1 MNRRR
6 FLALSAGA
14 GGLAALA
21 GLRPRGLQK
30 VERTSWALG
39 TQVSLTAFHEDEATA
54 RRAADASF
62 EALDR
67 IEDVLSLYRPGSQIR
82 RLNADGVLER
92 PHADLVAVLRAAL
105 DLSRRTNG
113 AFDPTVQ
120 PLWKAANVDDALRF
134 VDWRQVEVDDRRV
147 RLGPGQAI
155 TLNGI
160 AQGFAADRV
169 RDVLRAHGI
178 RHALANTGEFAGFGR
193 PWRVGIQHPRRPD
206 AYVALAALEDRF
218 LATSGDYET
227 AFTPD
232 FKEHHIYDPAT
243 GRSPQTLASATIVA
257 PTGME
262 ADALGTA
269 IIVLGPDQGLALAAS
284 RKGVDVLL
292 VLKDGTILRTPS
304 FPVIA

>member
-21 GLRPRGLQK
+21 GILPRELKK

-39 TQVSLTAFHEDEATA
+39 SKVSLTAFHEDAATA

-82 RLNADGVLER
+82 RLNDDGFLDR
-92 PHADLVAVLRAAL
+92 PHADLVTVLRAAL
-105 DLSRRTNG
+105 DWSRRTDG

-120 PLWKAANVDDALRF
+120 PLWTSNDLRL
-134 VDWRQVEVDDRRV
+134 VDWRKVEVDERRI

-169 RDVLRAHGI
+169 RDVLRAHGV
-178 RHALANTGEFAGFGR
+178 RHALADTGEIGGFGR
-193 PWRVGIQHPRRPD
+193 PFKVGIQHPRVKE
-206 AYVALAALEDRF
+206 AYLALAALEDRVMS
-218 LATSGDYET
+218 TSGDYET
-227 AFTPD
+227 PG
-232 FKEHHIYDPAT
+232 HIKDPAT
-243 GRSPQTLASATIVA
+243 GRTPDSLESVTVLAPA
-257 PTGME
+257 GLE
-262 ADALGTA
+262 ADVLSTA
-269 IIVLGPDQGLALAAS
+269 IFVLGAEKGFALAAT
-284 RKGVDVLL
+284 RKDVDVLL
-292 VLKDGTILRTPS
+292 SLKDGTVLRTPN